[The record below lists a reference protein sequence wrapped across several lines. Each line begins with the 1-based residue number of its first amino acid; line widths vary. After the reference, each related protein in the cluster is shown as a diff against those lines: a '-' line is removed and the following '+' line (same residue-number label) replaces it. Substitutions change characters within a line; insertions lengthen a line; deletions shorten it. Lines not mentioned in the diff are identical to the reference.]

1 MKIIFTSYEIWNDS
15 LKNGLCFSSAEFSI
29 LGITCSTIDARRP
42 RARPHSSP
50 RVTTALPSFTTI
62 LFACFSSL
70 RWAKR
75 LAMCTTEGHSDKGDV
90 APRTNMSDGW
100 GLNTTCRIQSQMQE
114 KKRNTWYNFSLKI
127 CMQNSNQF
135 SHQKIVLPFSTE
147 ENQYIKSH
155 IKHVLVQYCVEFVS
169 STQVHSNIAGQE
181 FIQNLSWRHV
191 GKMY

>member
-70 RWAKR
+70 RWAKDLPCVR
-75 LAMCTTEGHSDKGDV
+75 LRGTVIKGMLLQERTCLMAEGWTRPAEPK
-90 APRTNMSDGW
+90 
-100 GLNTTCRIQSQMQE
+100 QSQMQE
-114 KKRNTWYNFSLKI
+114 KKREI
-127 CMQNSNQF
+127 RDII
-135 SHQKIVLPFSTE
+135 SHWKYACKIVT
-147 ENQYIKSH
+147 
-155 IKHVLVQYCVEFVS
+155 S
-169 STQVHSNIAGQE
+169 SAT
-181 FIQNLSWRHV
+181 
-191 GKMY
+191 KK